1 MVAEVIETPP
11 EEMAEELSRSRGSLS
26 TGSWD
31 RRTRTGWYRCAYE
44 HQLCAGD
51 HSESTQALMNEVC
64 KTQHIRLATLLGYR
78 GKDPAMVKAQLVLYY
93 N

>member
-64 KTQHIRLATLLGYR
+64 KTQHIRFGHAAWLQGEGSCH
-78 GKDPAMVKAQLVLYY
+78 GKGSVGAVL
-93 N
+93 